1 MVWRLRYA
9 VIVAGISTGYEFITL
24 RRPPSMGP
32 VRHCSAVLYSCYSV
46 VPAISNRRRSSTVH
60 RRSPLP
66 GFICPFDL
74 FRSCCWI
81 FMYTGVHSGEG
92 HSYSNSICPPP
103 LLHRLPFKGNMC
115 KLSTCSVDITFNTN
129 TVKSVKRAP
138 ARLTSGT
145 VWAYIC
151 TTSDTCMVIRE
162 RAIHAE
168 SGCSVDVLKYSC
180 SVDIFYRSGGACGSS
195 CGGHSGGACG
205 SSCGGH
211 SGGACG
217 SSCGGHSGGSGI
229 MCNPST
235 AAVIYSRQT
244 SNRVSTE
251 QVLG

>member
-103 LLHRLPFKGNMC
+103 LLHRLPFKGNIC

-195 CGGHSGGACG
+195 CGGHSGG
-205 SSCGGH
+205 
-211 SGGACG
+211 
-217 SSCGGHSGGSGI
+217 SGI

>member
-92 HSYSNSICPPP
+92 HSYSNSICPPPP

-211 SGGACG
+211 SGG
-217 SSCGGHSGGSGI
+217 SGI

>member
-151 TTSDTCMVIRE
+151 TTSDTCMVIRG

-180 SVDIFYRSGGACGSS
+180 SVDIFYR
-195 CGGHSGGACG
+195 SGGACG

>member
-66 GFICPFDL
+66 GFIYPFDL

-151 TTSDTCMVIRE
+151 TTSDTCMVIRG

-180 SVDIFYRSGGACGSS
+180 SVDIFYR
-195 CGGHSGGACG
+195 SGGACG